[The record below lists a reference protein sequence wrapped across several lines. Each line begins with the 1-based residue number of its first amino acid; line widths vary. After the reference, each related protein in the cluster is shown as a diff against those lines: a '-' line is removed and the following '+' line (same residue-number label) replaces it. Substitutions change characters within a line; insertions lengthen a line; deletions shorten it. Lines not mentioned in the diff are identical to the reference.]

1 MKIIV
6 AGGTFEAEYIIK
18 MFHKKDNQLV
28 VINNSKEEAELILKR
43 ERVAVYVG
51 DPWRNYVLEE
61 AHAEDADVFIALCE
75 RDCDN
80 FASCLLAKKCFGA
93 KKCICVVNN
102 PTNVDLY
109 KTLGIDSVISSTYLL
124 GQSVKTESSVEELM
138 KTLSLENNK
147 IVIVEAVILS
157 KYKIAGKKLM
167 NIAFPKYA
175 AISCIY
181 RAGQVVIPNGQ
192 VDIRTRDKLLIACA
206 PEDQNKVMA
215 FIEQEK

>member
-138 KTLSLENNK
+138 VPS
-147 IVIVEAVILS
+147 
-157 KYKIAGKKLM
+157 
-167 NIAFPKYA
+167 P
-175 AISCIY
+175 
-181 RAGQVVIPNGQ
+181 
-192 VDIRTRDKLLIACA
+192 
-206 PEDQNKVMA
+206 
-215 FIEQEK
+215 